1 MTEEEYNARMK
12 PKLGNTPGSDV
23 VSNVGMRVP
32 GVNILRSDIAAAIAR
47 TPRLPVR
54 KNGIFRHPNDWTEEE
69 DAVIIELLR
78 AKVPLYIIAQKV
90 NCERHALVKHINSM
104 PDIMALREDM
114 DEAKLDDA
122 EYQMGRLI
130 TQGNPTMI
138 MWFLDQKG
146 GKRGYG
152 LKAQTEG
159 GEGGGEQRIVMG
171 SIPAEAVEEAD
182 KYVESVKGEES
193 KVAELDPQTLAK
205 IQEDAAANEERIA
218 EAETPQEGG
227 EAEHGDVP
235 PFMIDGDI
243 PSGFEDAEHEFADG
257 EFSPFGL

>member
-1 MTEEEYNARMK
+1 M
-12 PKLGNTPGSDV
+12 
-23 VSNVGMRVP
+23 
-32 GVNILRSDIAAAIAR
+32 
-47 TPRLPVR
+47 
-54 KNGIFRHPNDWTEEE
+54 
-69 DAVIIELLR
+69 
-78 AKVPLYIIAQKV
+78 PLYIIAQKV

-104 PDIMALREDM
+104 PEIMALREDM

-152 LKAQTEG
+152 MKAQTEG

-171 SIPAEAVEEAD
+171 SIPAEAVEEAN